1 MTCGSSGKLG
11 STFPASSSAV
21 LLREGGGR
29 VLISPGAQA
38 HCASSMRA
46 APSPGDGTKG
56 HFLPSYRTTSQGRYC
71 SNTQEIKDVFLLEGW
86 EEKGYKVLSHPSL
99 WELCFGSCRKPL
111 CSCWPRTELPGRD
124 RRCSR
129 QQCHGQGCQ
138 QVPCSVRWT
147 LESSRETR

>member
-21 LLREGGGR
+21 LLREGGGS
-29 VLISPGAQA
+29 VLISPGARGTVYFQ
-38 HCASSMRA
+38 HVHMRA
-46 APSPGDGTKG
+46 VPSPGDGTKG

-99 WELCFGSCRKPL
+99 WEICWSCREPL

-129 QQCHGQGCQ
+129 EQCHGQGC
-138 QVPCSVRWT
+138 
-147 LESSRETR
+147 